1 MFDAHAHHG
10 NIESRNAFVCTSS
23 IPSIDE
29 AEILKS
35 YSFFAIG
42 HLPSSKLD
50 NLDNVDTL
58 LSSGFHLGEVGL
70 DRRFDDIE
78 CQIKELNALLEIS
91 KGYNRC
97 TVFHSVGHIE
107 KLLEIIKERNIKKFI
122 FHGFTGSYEIAKRII
137 ALGGLISINSR
148 ALKTKSF
155 EKIITLPFVTE
166 SDMITGKE
174 QIDSLRLFND
184 KLSSMLER
192 DVESLSEKYLLEY
205 MNG

>member
-1 MFDAHAHHG
+1 MFDSHAHHG
-10 NIESRNAFVCTSS
+10 DTGYKNAFVCTSS

-29 AEILKS
+29 ALPLKS

-42 HLPSSKLD
+42 HLPGSKLV
-50 NLDNVDTL
+50 NLENAENL
-58 LSSGFHLGEVGL
+58 ISSGFHLGEVGL
-70 DRRFDDIE
+70 DRRFDDLNKQIE
-78 CQIKELNALLEIS
+78 ELNILLDIS
-91 KGYNRC
+91 KGYDRC

-137 ALGGLISINSR
+137 SLGGLISINNR
-148 ALKTKSF
+148 VEKTKSF
-155 EKIITLPFVTE
+155 EKIISLPFVTE
-166 SDMITGKE
+166 SDMPTGKE

-184 KLSSMLER
+184 KLSSMLDR
-192 DVESLSEKYLLEY
+192 DVERLSEKYLLEY